1 MNNIL
6 FPVDKPQNS
15 IQIILEEKLFNTN
28 ILNEN
33 ITNNDTPEP

>member
-1 MNNIL
+1 
-6 FPVDKPQNS
+6 VDKPQNS